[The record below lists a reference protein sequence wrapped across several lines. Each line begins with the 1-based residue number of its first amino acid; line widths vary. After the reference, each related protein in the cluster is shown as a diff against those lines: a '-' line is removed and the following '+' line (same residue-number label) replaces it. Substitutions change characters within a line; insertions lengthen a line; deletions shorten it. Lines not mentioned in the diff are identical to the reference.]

1 MSNNKNY
8 DSEFCGSLPIHYIN
22 LVQPYGILLVLNKD
36 TLAIVQASENADEI
50 FEQPVDQVL
59 QQPLYNFLDTSSTES
74 FNQKRARHIREK
86 IPVSLVI
93 SGKKVVALVHD
104 KETHLLLEL
113 ELQNSDRAKDAMFV
127 DVYQE
132 VKYAMAAIDQAA
144 STQEVCAIAAEELK
158 KLSGFDKVMLYDFDE
173 NWNGTVVAE
182 AMEEGMESYLGFTFP
197 ASDIPKQ
204 ARALYLKN
212 PYRFIPDREYTPVK
226 LYPVINPLTDS
237 FIDLSDCNI
246 RGVAAVHVEYLKN
259 MQVMASM
266 STRIIHNEK
275 LWGLIACHHRTAK
288 FMSYQECSV
297 FELLSNVI
305 SAKITAL
312 YNREQLFLSTQLN
325 NRRSLLVEHIYN
337 AGSITKGFEE
347 SGEHLLKLFNA
358 SGAVWVQGSAV
369 IARGEVPAREEIE
382 DLLLWLSAKRLQQVF
397 CVNHLSDVYEHAVS
411 YADVASG
418 LMVIP
423 VNSVRDEYLILFR
436 PEVVR
441 TINWGG
447 NPDEAIRFESDAK
460 NYHPRHSFSL
470 WQQTVRNTSLPWKEE
485 EFQAA
490 EGIRSF
496 IYEYVTRNKDQ

>member
-22 LVQPYGILLVLNKD
+22 LVQPYGVLLVLNKA

-50 FEQPVDQVL
+50 FERSVEQVL
-59 QQPLYNFLDTSSTES
+59 QRPLYDFLDAASIDS
-74 FNQKRARHIREK
+74 FNQKRVRYIKEK
-86 IPVSLVI
+86 IPVALVI
-93 SGKKVVALVHD
+93 SGKRVVALVHE
-104 KETHLLLEL
+104 KENYLLLEL
-113 ELQNSDRAKDAMFV
+113 ELQNGAHSQEAMFV

-132 VKYAMAAIDQAA
+132 VKYAMAAIDQAV
-144 STQEVCAIAAEELK
+144 STQEVCVIAAQELK

-182 AMEEGMESYLGFTFP
+182 AMEAGMESYLGFTFP
-197 ASDIPKQ
+197 ASDIPRQ

-212 PYRFIPDREYTPVK
+212 PYRFIPDRDYTPIK

-237 FIDLSDCNI
+237 FIDLSDCNM
-246 RGVAAVHVEYLKN
+246 RGVAAVHIEYLKN
-259 MQVMASM
+259 MRVTASM

-288 FMSYQECSV
+288 PMSYQECSV

-337 AGSITKGFEE
+337 AGSISKGFED
-347 SGEHLLKLFNA
+347 SAAHLLKLFNA
-358 SGAVWVQGSAV
+358 GGAALVQGSSV
-369 IARGEVPAREEIE
+369 IARGEVPAAEEME
-382 DLLLWLSAKRLQQVF
+382 DLLLWLSAKNLQQVF
-397 CVNHLSDVYEHAVS
+397 CVNHLSEVYEHAAS
-411 YADVASG
+411 YAGVASG
-418 LMVIP
+418 LLVIP
-423 VNSVRDEYLILFR
+423 INSRRDEYLILFR
-436 PEVVR
+436 PELIH

-447 NPDEAIRFESDAK
+447 NPAEAIRFETDAK

-496 IYEYVTRNKDQ
+496 IYEYVTRHKEH